1 MEFQTRVQT
10 ISTEVFGFLLRV
22 CGAYLAVT
30 GTIGLLAAMGMS
42 SQFGEMSRM
51 SGLSDPSEG
60 LVLPTLG
67 SIALGVALLYFASPI
82 IEFAYRDRKNKRSE
96 RVERVKSNMR
106 RHDVRAR
113 ESD

>member
-10 ISTEVFGFLLRV
+10 VSTEVFGFLLRV

-30 GTIGLLAAMGMS
+30 GTIGLLAAIGRS
-42 SQFGEMSRM
+42 SQFGEI
-51 SGLSDPSEG
+51 
-60 LVLPTLG
+60 VLPTLG
-67 SIALGVALLYFASPI
+67 SMALGVALLYFASPI
-82 IEFAYRDRKNKRSE
+82 IEFAYRDRKNKRLE

-113 ESD
+113 ETD